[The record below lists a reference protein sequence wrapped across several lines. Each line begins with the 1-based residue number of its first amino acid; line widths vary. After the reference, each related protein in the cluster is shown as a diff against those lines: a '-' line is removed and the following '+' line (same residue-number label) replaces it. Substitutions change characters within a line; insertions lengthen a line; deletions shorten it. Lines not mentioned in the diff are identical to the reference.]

1 MFKDM
6 VLSTEKSNIV
16 TTPTFSP
23 AVRYGYELGIPRE
36 EHQEPPRLAINEKC
50 GVPLQHNHLFI
61 ELAYA
66 VHN

>member
-6 VLSTEKSNIV
+6 VQWTLNSNIV

-23 AVRYGYELGIPRE
+23 AVRYGHQLAILGE
-36 EHQEPPRLAINEKC
+36 EHRKLPKLAINENY

-61 ELAYA
+61 ELAYV
-66 VHN
+66 VHS